1 MAEEVEMTPVEMV
14 PVDAA
19 EPPKADPL
27 AKPAAPISETAKTVP
42 PVQRPAA
49 VGAGGALKPGL
60 KLPPKP
66 GTGTAALKPGL
77 KLPPK
82 PGAGGALT
90 HVTHHAHITFLSCTA
105 HVARHGMIT

>member
-1 MAEEVEMTPVEMV
+1 MADDVEMT

-27 AKPAAPISETAKTVP
+27 AKPAEPKPATLKLDPVP
-42 PVQRPAA
+42 KPPAA
-49 VGAGGALKPGL
+49 GGGLKPGL

-66 GTGTAALKPGL
+66 AFGAGL

-82 PGAGGALT
+82 PGET
-90 HVTHHAHITFLSCTA
+90 V
-105 HVARHGMIT
+105 

>member
-27 AKPAAPISETAKTVP
+27 AKPAAPISETAKAAPVVP
-42 PVQRPAA
+42 RPAG

-77 KLPPK
+77 KLP
-82 PGAGGALT
+82 
-90 HVTHHAHITFLSCTA
+90 
-105 HVARHGMIT
+105 